1 MTQLSNTAREL
12 VEAVKS
18 GDENETS
25 SLVRQMLSDGADPYD
40 ILYGSLLLAMN
51 EIGDNFNTDEV
62 FIAEVLNAAQAWKKG
77 YSLLKNVIVDEGSP
91 LLGRVVIATVEG
103 DVHDIGKNL
112 VSVFLDAAGFEIIDL
127 GVDVSADMIVDAV
140 REYRPDILA
149 LSSLLTVTMKY
160 HEVIIQ
166 ALKDAGLRDGLIIF
180 VGGAP
185 ITREYSREIG
195 ADFYEKD
202 AASAAE
208 HARKLFAKRG
218 YE

>member
-1 MTQLSNTAREL
+1 LSDTAREL
-12 VEAVKS
+12 VEAVKC
-18 GDENETS
+18 GDENKTI
-25 SLVRQMLSDGADPYD
+25 SLVRRMLSEGADPYE
-40 ILYGSLLLAMN
+40 ILYGSLLLAMR
-51 EIGDNFNTDEV
+51 EIGDNFNDDAV

-77 YSLLKNVIVDEGSP
+77 YSLLKSIIVDEKTP

-112 VSVFLDAAGFEIIDL
+112 VSVFLDAAGFEIVDL

-140 REYRPDILA
+140 REHRPDILA
-149 LSSLLTVTMKY
+149 LSSLLTVTMTY

-185 ITREYSREIG
+185 ITREYSIEIG
-195 ADFYEKD
+195 ADYYEKD
-202 AASAAE
+202 AASTAE
-208 HARKLFAKRG
+208 HARRLFAKKG
-218 YE
+218 YG